1 MKGWYNMDKITK
13 RNVYDAL
20 INYAVA
26 GVMEFTDKDGVAVE
40 ITPDYIKEFAE
51 NEIEL
56 LNKKAAKAKERG
68 AKKKEENDELT
79 DAVYAVLGD
88 DYMTIADV
96 AAAIEGDDVT
106 ASKITYR
113 LNKLVTTGLAE
124 KTDVKVGGEGGK
136 KTRTVK
142 GYRRVPNGGTVE
154 E

>member
-1 MKGWYNMDKITK
+1 MDKITK

-40 ITPDYIKEFAE
+40 VTPDYIKEFAE

-79 DAVYAVLGD
+79 DAVYAVLTD
-88 DYMTIADV
+88 DFMTIADV
-96 AAAIEGDDVT
+96 AAAIEGEDVT
-106 ASKITYR
+106 ASKVTYR
-113 LNKLVTTGLAE
+113 LNKLVAAGLAE
-124 KTDVKVGGEGGK
+124 KADVKVGDEK
-136 KTRTVK
+136 KRTVK
-142 GYRRVPNGGTVE
+142 GYRKLAAGEVATE
-154 E
+154 D